1 MPVKTGGL
9 MMKHK
14 WYLTLIAISLAALIG
29 SITGCITI
37 VTQEP
42 APATE
47 QPVSPPTINSFTA
60 SPTSVSQGQRTTL
73 SWDVSGATTITIQ
86 PEIGSVGPSGSLTL
100 TPNATISYTLTV
112 SNEAGSTTGSATVNV
127 TPVVAGKPDL
137 VITDIWLSGS
147 QVNYKI
153 ANIGSGDAKS
163 SHSYLYAND
172 VKQADDWVEPL
183 AAGEERTTSIP
194 NYDWQIQTGANPVSG
209 DFSTHYVKVCANAED
224 SIEESD
230 KGNNCL
236 TKNWGQTFTYDFV
249 QNAHLAEWRSGAAVI
264 TWPKFAGNQPGAAY
278 LEGNALIM
286 CPEQVSN
293 GWIQG
298 RFADFYYNPGTKTTR
313 SSLLEVPE
321 NARFTAQVGFKTGAT
336 STDGVVIA
344 LGYLDE
350 AGGIVLFPKIELY
363 PGDKSRAYTIDLSNL
378 AGKQT
383 EFILR
388 VEAKGT
394 PEGDCVRWVEPK
406 IVQE

>member
-1 MPVKTGGL
+1 
-9 MMKHK
+9 MMKYK

-29 SITGCITI
+29 SITGCIT
-37 VTQEP
+37 VVRQEP
-42 APATE
+42 APTTE

-60 SPTSVSQGQRTTL
+60 SPTSISQGQRTTL
-73 SWDVSGATTITIQ
+73 SWDVSGAATITIQ
-86 PEIGSVGPSGSLTL
+86 PEIGTVGASGSLQL
-100 TPNATISYTLTV
+100 TPNASVTYTLTAT
-112 SNEAGSTTGSATVNV
+112 NQAGSATRFVSVAV
-127 TPVVAGKPDL
+127 TPGFAGKPDL
-137 VITDIWLSGS
+137 VITDIWLMGS
-147 QVNYKI
+147 QVNYKL
-153 ANIGSGDAKS
+153 ANIGSGNAKS
-163 SHSYLYAND
+163 SHSYLYVND

-183 AAGEERTTSIP
+183 AAGEERTTSFP
-194 NYDWQIQTGANPVSG
+194 NFDWMFPGAAG
-209 DFSTHYVKVCANAED
+209 DPAAAIAEFTVRVCADAGNG
-224 SIEESD
+224 IEESD
-230 KGNNCL
+230 KDNNCL
-236 TKNWGQTFTYDFV
+236 TKIWGQTFTYDFV
-249 QNAHLAEWRSGAAVI
+249 QNAHLAEWRSSAAIV

-286 CPEQVSN
+286 CPEQASN

-313 SSLLEVPE
+313 SMLITVPE

-336 STDGVVIA
+336 STDGVVVA

-378 AGKQT
+378 AGKKT

-388 VEAKGT
+388 VEAKDS

-406 IVQE
+406 IIQE

>member
-1 MPVKTGGL
+1 
-9 MMKHK
+9 
-14 WYLTLIAISLAALIG
+14 
-29 SITGCITI
+29 
-37 VTQEP
+37 
-42 APATE
+42 
-47 QPVSPPTINSFTA
+47 
-60 SPTSVSQGQRTTL
+60 
-73 SWDVSGATTITIQ
+73 
-86 PEIGSVGPSGSLTL
+86 
-100 TPNATISYTLTV
+100 
-112 SNEAGSTTGSATVNV
+112 V

-163 SHSYLYAND
+163 SQSYLYTND
-172 VKQADDWVEPL
+172 VKQANDWVEPL
-183 AAGEERTTSIP
+183 AAGEERTTSFP
-194 NYDWQIQTGANPVSG
+194 NYDWKIQTGANPVSG
-209 DFSTHYVKVCANAED
+209 DFSTHYVKVCADAED
-224 SIEESD
+224 RIEESD